1 MISANSSAWPRSFA
15 EISWKTSARS
25 SPAKPRHSSKP
36 RRARPAT
43 ESSSPGPVVPIS
55 SIPSSVAG
63 LTTDN
68 RPFCAISP
76 PLPLVDDER
85 RRVGHRV
92 VERAG
97 LGVVLLGVPVDAV
110 RTAAVGL
117 GVDALYQEPP
127 RPRTALPARDE
138 QVLKV
143 AVGTGRPGG
152 GVEDRVR
159 QADQAAG
166 SVFRHEPEEPVCAL
180 AQAPEGRPRHRLGRI
195 VAVEGVVAVP
205 EGEPGVAVRLADG
218 ADGRQG
224 PSLVARMRGRGG
236 TARPAGWMSRASGF
250 LPWSA
255 PLGFLLADQ
264 EAATAEDQEQRRHE
278 DYRRERVDDGAHAE
292 LDHGV
297 DLEDRKSTRL

>member
-55 SIPSSVAG
+55 SMLSSVAG

-76 PLPLVDDER
+76 PLPFVDDER

-110 RTAAVGL
+110 RAATVGL
-117 GVDALYQEPP
+117 GVDALYEEPP
-127 RPRTALPARDE
+127 GPRTAIAARDE
-138 QVLKV
+138 EVLQV
-143 AVGTGRPGG
+143 AVGPGRPGRR
-152 GVEDRVR
+152 VEDRVR
-159 QADQAAG
+159 QPDQ
-166 SVFRHEPEEPVCAL
+166 V
-180 AQAPEGRPRHRLGRI
+180 
-195 VAVEGVVAVP
+195 
-205 EGEPGVAVRLADG
+205 
-218 ADGRQG
+218 
-224 PSLVARMRGRGG
+224 
-236 TARPAGWMSRASGF
+236 SG
-250 LPWSA
+250 
-255 PLGFLLADQ
+255 
-264 EAATAEDQEQRRHE
+264 
-278 DYRRERVDDGAHAE
+278 
-292 LDHGV
+292 
-297 DLEDRKSTRL
+297 